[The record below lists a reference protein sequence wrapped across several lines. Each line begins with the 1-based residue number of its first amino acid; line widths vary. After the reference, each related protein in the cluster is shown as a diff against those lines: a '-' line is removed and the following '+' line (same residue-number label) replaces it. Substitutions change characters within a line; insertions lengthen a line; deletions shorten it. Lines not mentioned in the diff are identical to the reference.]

1 MALTDQQ
8 LGNIGA
14 AAGLLTS
21 IGSSMA
27 TEAAGINQQTGYM
40 LNAIN
45 TLAIANVRADQEER
59 YSAIQAGRTLQRAQ
73 MESLNYKM
81 AGNALIR
88 NLEKTNAA
96 ARARAAANGVAY
108 NEGSA
113 AFVQDANTRN
123 TFKDVGVT
131 DYNALMARVL
141 GFEDATAMMTN
152 GEIQAELT
160 RTSAR
165 MQAQQYNVAADSS
178 VRTAGLLANAKL
190 TEGITDFAKT
200 FKW

>member
-1 MALTDQQ
+1 
-8 LGNIGA
+8 
-14 AAGLLTS
+14 
-21 IGSSMA
+21 
-27 TEAAGINQQTGYM
+27 
-40 LNAIN
+40 
-45 TLAIANVRADQEER
+45 
-59 YSAIQAGRTLQRAQ
+59 
-73 MESLNYKM
+73 
-81 AGNALIR
+81 
-88 NLEKTNAA
+88 
-96 ARARAAANGVAY
+96 
-108 NEGSA
+108 
-113 AFVQDANTRN
+113 VQDANTRN

-141 GFEDATAMMTN
+141 GFEDATTMMTN